1 MLIQAKNGTALRCG
15 GMIIHQMYVL
25 TAAHCLKKEPGFYMV
40 VRLELYEAILFSLI
54 LGLLS

>member
-1 MLIQAKNGTALRCG
+1 MDKNTEFYVQPP
-15 GMIIHQMYVL
+15 IIIL

-40 VRLELYEAILFSLI
+40 VQLELYEAILFSLI